1 MNSAKMAAYGK
12 CLYKKSCDL
21 NCQVFV
27 NAGTNVTPQS
37 VCLACKHL
45 AAFHEQV
52 AVKSEQIT
60 ANNDTKNSSSK
71 PLQSTVTERSLTSPT
86 NTGGNGTFGKA
97 KSFTEWLKDKRSDE
111 FRQTK
116 QTKKR
121 KINSKERENNDELVT
136 INIGLMESKGNQLKK
151 VWGKRLPIKIQKCST
166 YSSILETG
174 RLKWSAYYSNL
185 MQDKE
190 YVLLYE
196 DGNQALFMPGG
207 HKEFF
212 DLSKY
217 KEELGR
223 DYRRICLYLC
233 TEEDFDAVWESSHCI
248 CTQITE
254 EEVSLS
260 VLKCCWVFLTK

>member
-1 MNSAKMAAYGK
+1 M
-12 CLYKKSCDL
+12 
-21 NCQVFV
+21 
-27 NAGTNVTPQS
+27 
-37 VCLACKHL
+37 

-52 AVKSEQIT
+52 AIKSEQIT

-97 KSFTEWLKDKRSDE
+97 KSFTEWLKDKRSVE
-111 FRQTK
+111 FCHTK
-116 QTKKR
+116 QTKKT
-121 KINSKERENNDELVT
+121 KINSKGRENNDELVT
-136 INIGLMESKGNQLKK
+136 INIGPMESKGNQLKK

-190 YVLLYE
+190 YVLLCE

-217 KEELGR
+217 KEELGC

-233 TEEDFDAVWESSHCI
+233 TEEDFDAVWESFI
-248 CTQITE
+248 CTQITA

-260 VLKCCWVFLTK
+260 VLKCC

>member
-1 MNSAKMAAYGK
+1 MTKFFFMTKLFVMTKFFSRDKTF
-12 CLYKKSCDL
+12 YKKSCDL

-27 NAGTNVTPQS
+27 NAGTNVMPQS

-52 AVKSEQIT
+52 PVKSEQIT

-71 PLQSTVTERSLTSPT
+71 PLQSTITERSLTSPT

-121 KINSKERENNDELVT
+121 KINSKGRENNDELVT
-136 INIGLMESKGNQLKK
+136 INIGLMESKSNQLKK

-166 YSSILETG
+166 YSSILETE

-190 YVLLYE
+190 YVLLYK
-196 DGNQALFMPGG
+196 DGNQALFTVRIPVQT
-207 HKEFF
+207 FQYC
-212 DLSKY
+212 LCIY
-217 KEELGR
+217 LANNI
-223 DYRRICLYLC
+223 DYIFNITQTSTNHTDTPDVSCLFIHANL
-233 TEEDFDAVWESSHCI
+233 
-248 CTQITE
+248 
-254 EEVSLS
+254 
-260 VLKCCWVFLTK
+260 

>member
-1 MNSAKMAAYGK
+1 MNSAKMAEYGK

-27 NAGTNVTPQS
+27 NAGTNVTPES

-52 AVKSEQIT
+52 TVKSEQIT

-71 PLQSTVTERSLTSPT
+71 PLKSTVTERSLTSPT

-121 KINSKERENNDELVT
+121 KINSKGRENNDELVT
-136 INIGLMESKGNQLKK
+136 INIGLMESKDNQLKK
-151 VWGKRLPIKIQKCST
+151 V
-166 YSSILETG
+166 
-174 RLKWSAYYSNL
+174 
-185 MQDKE
+185 
-190 YVLLYE
+190 
-196 DGNQALFMPGG
+196 
-207 HKEFF
+207 
-212 DLSKY
+212 
-217 KEELGR
+217 
-223 DYRRICLYLC
+223 
-233 TEEDFDAVWESSHCI
+233 
-248 CTQITE
+248 
-254 EEVSLS
+254 
-260 VLKCCWVFLTK
+260 